1 MRSWGVNRRQPDPV
15 FGVGVPPPR
24 WRPRLGPTVTFFM
37 AAAFTYGLV
46 ARVAPTVGSPV
57 PGRLVEARLGPEPL
71 WDLTRA
77 LTPADSSVEPANPE
91 PGIAEEPP
99 LQGPMPGPE
108 MHSPDP
114 SSGSTVIAS
123 EPAPRPP
130 PFDRDARV
138 VTGRIEKGKTLGLA
152 LQARGVGPA
161 LIDRVARGIRPVFN
175 LRYVRPG
182 DSFALVRDGEGEI
195 VSFELQRGRR
205 DLYRLRVGEDGELF
219 ASHEEV
225 PLERRVVRMSGS
237 IHSSLF
243 ETIVALGEGP
253 DLVNDFADVFAWD
266 IDFSRQTKP
275 GDEFRVVFEK
285 FYDRDGF
292 VRYGKL
298 LAGQYQSGAYITEAL
313 YFEDDDGYGSYY
325 RENGVSVQRTFLRAP
340 LKYSRISSRY
350 SKSRLHPIL
359 KVRRPH
365 EGVDYVAP
373 LGTPVWAVADGFV
386 IFRGWSG
393 GFGRLVKVRHAL
405 GYISYYGH
413 LSRYP
418 EGLKKGARVRQKQ
431 VIGYVGSSGL
441 ATAAHLDYRLRLNGR
456 FVDPLRVKLPTGK
469 PVEVE
474 NGERFSA
481 VRDVMIRELAL
492 ARAPSL
498 SAKVAP

>member
-1 MRSWGVNRRQPDPV
+1 MKRREPDPV

-57 PGRLVEARLGPEPL
+57 PERLVDARLGPEPP
-71 WDLTRA
+71 WDLARA
-77 LTPADSSVEPANPE
+77 LAPVELAKIE
-91 PGIAEEPP
+91 PGIADEPP
-99 LQGPMPGPE
+99 LQGPIPGPE
-108 MHSPDP
+108 
-114 SSGSTVIAS
+114 SGSTVIVS
-123 EPAPRPP
+123 EPAPRPA

-138 VTGRIEKGKTLGLA
+138 VTGRIEKGETLGLA
-152 LQARGVGPA
+152 LQERGVDPV

-175 LRYVRPG
+175 LRYIRPG

-205 DLYRLRVGEDGELF
+205 DLYRLRVGEDDELF

-225 PLERRVVRMSGS
+225 PLERRVVRMSGT
-237 IHSSLF
+237 IQSSLF

-266 IDFSRQTKP
+266 IDFSRQTKS

-298 LAGQYQSGAYITEAL
+298 LAGQYQSGSYITEAL

-373 LGTPVWAVADGFV
+373 AGTPVWAVADGVV

-431 VIGYVGSSGL
+431 VVGYVGSSGL

-469 PVEVE
+469 PVEVQNE
-474 NGERFSA
+474 ERFGA